1 MPWAADLPLCG
12 SSSSA
17 LLQESPNILRE
28 AGTSK
33 GEKAQA
39 EFDPGS
45 MRPATIYLSAPL
57 SYRSDSVLFKTH
69 QNMSLFEL

>member
-1 MPWAADLPLCG
+1 MPRAADLPLCG

-17 LLQESPNILRE
+17 LLQESPNILRK

-33 GEKAQA
+33 GEKARA

-45 MRPATIYLSAPL
+45 VIPL
-57 SYRSDSVLFKTH
+57 SYRSDTILFKTH